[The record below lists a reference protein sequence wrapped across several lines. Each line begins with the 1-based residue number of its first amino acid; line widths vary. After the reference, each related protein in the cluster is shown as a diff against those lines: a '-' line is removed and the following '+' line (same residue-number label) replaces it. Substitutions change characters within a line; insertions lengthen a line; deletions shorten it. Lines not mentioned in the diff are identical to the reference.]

1 LVLEI
6 KNIHKDAKINI
17 QGGLVLDG
25 FPSTGLVNAIA
36 SECLIRSIGTELI
49 AVVDSPEFPPV
60 SIIENYVPQFPARIY
75 LNEKLKVAFFIS
87 EVNMGASMEK
97 VIAEMILKWALQN
110 ECRMIVSSSGIVI
123 DSEEGNGK
131 QGLSE
136 QDRNN
141 EQGMRSQL
149 MAITSTSSAAKIAEA
164 NGFIRFKNGTVTG
177 IPAILLNE
185 GALTNFDVI
194 VFLTEMLKDVPDFHA
209 AAVISEAVTKL
220 IPGLSC
226 DLASLMV
233 EAQSAQS
240 HINNIINNHNQQR
253 LPYY

>member
-1 LVLEI
+1 MVLEI

-17 QGGLVLDG
+17 QGGIVLDG

-60 SIIENYVPQFPARIY
+60 SIIENYIPQFPARIY
-75 LNEKLKVAFFIS
+75 ANEKLRVAFFIS
-87 EVNMGASMEK
+87 EVNMGASMERM
-97 VIAEMILKWALQN
+97 IAEMILKWAIQN
-110 ECRMIVSSSGIVI
+110 KCRMIVSSSGIVM
-123 DSEEGNGK
+123 DSEGNGK

-136 QDRNN
+136 Q
-141 EQGMRSQL
+141 GMQSQV
-149 MAITSTSSAAKIAEA
+149 MAITSTSSAAKIAEE
-164 NGFIRFKNGTVTG
+164 NGFIRFKSGTITG

-194 VFLTEMLKDVPDFHA
+194 VFLTEVLKDVPDFHA

-240 HINNIINNHNQQR
+240 HINNIINNHNQQK

>member
-1 LVLEI
+1 M
-6 KNIHKDAKINI
+6 
-17 QGGLVLDG
+17 LDG

-60 SIIENYVPQFPARIY
+60 SIIENYIPQFPARIY
-75 LNEKLKVAFFIS
+75 ANEKLRVAFFIS
-87 EVNMGASMEK
+87 EVNMGASMERM
-97 VIAEMILKWALQN
+97 IAEMILKWALQN
-110 ECRMIVSSSGIVI
+110 ECRMIVSSSGIVM
-123 DSEEGNGK
+123 DSEEGDGK

-136 QDRNN
+136 Q
-141 EQGMRSQL
+141 GMQSQV
-149 MAITSTSSAAKIAEA
+149 MAITSTSSAAKIAEE
-164 NGFIRFKNGTVTG
+164 NGFIRFKSGTITG

-194 VFLTEMLKDVPDFHA
+194 VFLTEVLKDVPDFHA

>member
-1 LVLEI
+1 M
-6 KNIHKDAKINI
+6 
-17 QGGLVLDG
+17 LDG

-60 SIIENYVPQFPARIY
+60 YIIENYIPQFPARIY
-75 LNEKLKVAFFIS
+75 ANEKLRVAFFIS
-87 EVNMGASMEK
+87 EVNMGASMERM
-97 VIAEMILKWALQN
+97 IAEMILKWALQN
-110 ECRMIVSSSGIVI
+110 ECRMIVSSSGIVM
-123 DSEEGNGK
+123 DSEEGDGK

-136 QDRNN
+136 Q
-141 EQGMRSQL
+141 GMQSQV
-149 MAITSTSSAAKIAEA
+149 MAITSTSSAAKIAEE
-164 NGFIRFKNGTVTG
+164 NGFIRFKSGTITG

-194 VFLTEMLKDVPDFHA
+194 VFLTEVLKDVPDFHA

>member
-1 LVLEI
+1 MVLEI
-6 KNIHKDAKINI
+6 KNIHMDAKINI
-17 QGGLVLDG
+17 QGGIVLDG

-60 SIIENYVPQFPARIY
+60 SIIENYIPQFPARIY
-75 LNEKLKVAFFIS
+75 ANEKLRVAFFIS
-87 EVNMGASMEK
+87 EVNMGASMERM
-97 VIAEMILKWALQN
+97 IAEMILKWALEN
-110 ECRMIVSSSGIVI
+110 ECRMIVSSSGIVM
-123 DSEEGNGK
+123 DSEKGDGK
-131 QGLSE
+131 QVLSE
-136 QDRNN
+136 QDKNI
-141 EQGMRSQL
+141 EQGVKSQV
-149 MAITSTSSAAKIAEA
+149 MAITSTSSAAKIAEE
-164 NGFIRFKNGTVTG
+164 NGFIRFKSGTITG

-185 GALTNFDVI
+185 CALTNFDVI
-194 VFLTEMLKDVPDFHA
+194 VFLTEVIKDVPDFHA